1 MKTTAKVVA
10 LLVAAGCSGDRG
22 LRTLTND
29 KPIIVAPLYV
39 DSNGNAIGA
48 QTPDS
53 MVIDKVAG
61 ATHVPVTAPDGHA
74 VTWGEFR
81 SATGVAQITCE
92 PGGTHV
98 HVTLSHL
105 IPNGVYTGWLVF
117 FAPPGFKM
125 AMFDAMT
132 GVAPVGL
139 PDGSESR
146 VVADA
151 QGNATLDAVTPAG
164 TTTVTLP
171 GKSQAIPACLLDAYE
186 VHVVAAYH
194 IDGRTCG
201 ATQCD
206 GDKLAEQIGWM
217 VFGGQ
222 VQTF

>member
-1 MKTTAKVVA
+1 MVMM
-10 LLVAAGCSGDRG
+10 GCGDDRG
-22 LRTLTND
+22 LRMLTND
-29 KPIIVAPLYV
+29 KPIIVAPFYV
-39 DSNGNAIGA
+39 DSSGNPIGA
-48 QTPDS
+48 QTPDA
-53 MVIDKVAG
+53 VTIDKVAG
-61 ATHVPVTAPDGHA
+61 ATAVPVIAPDGHA

-81 SATGVAQITCE
+81 AASGVAALTCE
-92 PGGTHV
+92 PGGTRV
-98 HVTLSHL
+98 RVTLSNL

-117 FAPPGFKM
+117 FAPPGFKT
-125 AMFDAMT
+125 AMFDALT
-132 GVAPVGL
+132 GLAPVGP

-151 QGNATLDAVTPAG
+151 QGNASFDVVTPAG

-171 GKSQAIPACLLDAYE
+171 GKTQSIPACLLDAYE

-194 IDGRTCG
+194 IDGHTCG

-206 GDKLAEQIGWM
+206 AGQLAEQIGWM